1 MQKAIFAGV
10 FYWLSTPVL
19 VAVAGLLLWRKLWRQ
34 FAFFFCYIALELAI
48 DAARKATFSK
58 PKAYLYTYWI
68 TAVVAALFA
77 LLATCELFVK
87 RIFPRFYEVGFYR
100 YLFLVVGAI
109 LAGLAM
115 LTVFGGLGF
124 AVLANLFRTFDF
136 LRAAVLVFFIALMLF
151 MGRGWARYE
160 FGIALGLGLDAAA
173 FLVVFAIFTRSGPLH
188 GVLRDL
194 PVFAFD
200 AASIIW
206 LVTFL
211 RPEKP
216 TVVRAAPVR
225 PEVLEQAREWERTLK
240 DSLGGKKRE
249 P

>member
-1 MQKAIFAGV
+1 MV
-10 FYWLSTPVL
+10 
-19 VAVAGLLLWRKLWRQ
+19 WRKLWRQ
-34 FAFFFCYIALELAI
+34 FPLFFCYIVLELAV
-48 DAARKATFSK
+48 DVAHRVTLSR
-58 PKAYLYTYWI
+58 PNVYLYTYWVS
-68 TAVVAALFA
+68 AVVAALFA

-100 YLFLVVGAI
+100 HLFLVAGAI

-115 LTVFGGLGF
+115 LTVFGGLRF

-151 MGRGWARYE
+151 MGRRWARYE

-173 FLVVFAIFTRSGPLH
+173 FLVVFAIFTKSGPLH

-216 TVVRAAPVR
+216 SVGPTGPVQ

-240 DSLGGKKRE
+240 DSLGGKKRT